1 MGINGYRIGPLRIT
15 EPFPAG
21 RHCIEIPI
29 FGFRQS
35 DLHLAGAGS
44 GGVIHKGGVH
54 QERGLLFRP
63 AGNQHGTVLLKL
75 GGHTV
80 GVQLKAE
87 RFQGALFFYDN
98 IFFQVVPHQP
108 VFEADVGLRLI
119 KRLGFHLFRLLHG
132 FIGLF
137 DFLLRRDSP
146 GERPGCRFYG
156 AHAVSDLDISAR
168 RSRSR
173 RFLWRSSQNSAVGR
187 RFHMTVF
194 IRQIGQ
200 ADRIFV
206 LRDNDRLAG
215 GKILRKGNLKR
226 VVRIGIVSFA
236 VNRDFLQIVVDLKKF
251 SGFLIFIM
259 DRDRIPRRQIPA
271 VLQAEIFDGLFP
283 QRGILP

>member
-1 MGINGYRIGPLRIT
+1 MGINGHRINPLRII

-21 RHCIEIPI
+21 CHCIEIPI

-35 DLHLAGAGS
+35 DLHLTGTGS
-44 GGVIHKGGVH
+44 RGVIHKGGVH

-63 AGNQHGTVLLKL
+63 AGNQHGTVLLEL
-75 GGHTV
+75 SGHAV
-80 GVQLKAE
+80 GVQRKTE
-87 RFQGALFFYDN
+87 RLQGGLFLDDD
-98 IFFQVVPHQP
+98 ILLQIIPHQP
-108 VFEADVGLRLI
+108 VFKADIGLRLV
-119 KRLGFHLFRLLHG
+119 KRLGLHLFRLLHG

-236 VNRDFLQIVVDLKKF
+236 VNRGFLQIVVDLKKF

-259 DRDRIPRRQIPA
+259 NGDRIPRRQIPA